1 MSSTEKITQD
11 LNNNNISASTK
22 QNIKSPRKPQHRQH
36 NNDNEV
42 VNGAENRESQRESS
56 GNQGNNVQQ
65 TMKVGKEAVAG
76 LPNENALLELMDKSG
91 YQLTHHNGQ
100 RKFGPPPNWTGPIP
114 LRGCEVFVGK
124 LPRDCYEDELVP
136 VFEKVGKIYELRLM
150 MDYNGQNRGYAFV
163 VYCSKRDAQKCVR
176 TLNNYEIRKGR
187 LLGVC
192 QSVDN
197 CRLFIGGIPKKVKKE
212 DILEEISKVTDCV
225 VDVIVYPSATDKS
238 KNRGFAFVE
247 YESHRSAAMARR
259 KLMNGKIQLW
269 GHPIA
274 VDWAEPEQEVDE
286 EIMDQ
291 VKVLYVR
298 NLQLS
303 TTEETIENLFKQHA
317 DVERVKKIK
326 DYCFVHFATR
336 EGARNAL
343 DNMQG
348 KQIDEADVEVTLA
361 KPVDKEHY
369 RQQRAVA
376 KLMQMANQYQQF
388 PSVLPELAPF
398 NGLPPFN
405 PQMPGLMYPPSFPV
419 PGGQGVRP
427 IARGRGRTAAGSR
440 SAGGRAYVLNGFLPQ
455 LHPILQA
462 SMAAGGGQNLT
473 QEQMYDILPGMDL
486 SPTNPVTLKPQSNR
500 SPFQL
505 LEEICQKN
513 QWGTP
518 IFTLHSTV
526 TNDGQLFLYKVTI
539 PALGNTYQPQKL
551 CRNIDEAKMYSA
563 EYTISQIANEA
574 SISPQLSPAPYPV
587 RPGSIPGRNP
597 TTEGGAPNY
606 PGYVPITTAAVMTK
620 VAWPNGTLPPPPPPN
635 FFEFP
640 DTRPDFQPYNQQSG
654 YHQY

>member
-1 MSSTEKITQD
+1 MINVASKTEKIVQD
-11 LNNNNISASTK
+11 LNNNNLTIKQTNNNNTKPTASRKNKSSPEMTVNASVESANT
-22 QNIKSPRKPQHRQH
+22 
-36 NNDNEV
+36 
-42 VNGAENRESQRESS
+42 NGNH
-56 GNQGNNVQQ
+56 GNNNHGNT
-65 TMKVGKEAVAG
+65 TMKVGIEAVAG
-76 LPNENALLELMDKSG
+76 LPNEKALIELMEKSG
-91 YQLTHHNGQ
+91 YQLTQHNGQ
-100 RKFGPPPNWTGPIP
+100 RKFGPPPNYGGPIP

-163 VYCSKRDAQKCVR
+163 VYCNKRDAQKCVR
-176 TLNNYEIRKGR
+176 TINNYEIRKGR

-212 DILEEISKVTDCV
+212 EIMEEISKVTDCV

-247 YESHRSAAMARR
+247 YESHRAAAMARR

-336 EGARNAL
+336 EGARLAL
-343 DNMQG
+343 ENVQA
-348 KQIDEADVEVTLA
+348 QAIDGADVEVTLA

-388 PSVLPELAPF
+388 PSVLPDLSSFNGIPPF
-398 NGLPPFN
+398 NG
-405 PQMPGLMYPPSFPV
+405 QMPGLMYPPTFPM
-419 PGGQGVRP
+419 PGGQTGGGVRP

-462 SMAAGGGQNLT
+462 SMGAVNGQNLT

-486 SPTNPVTLKPQSNR
+486 SPTNPITLKPQSNR
-500 SPFQL
+500 SPFQI

-551 CRNIDEAKMYSA
+551 CRNVDEAKMYSA
-563 EYTISQIANEA
+563 EYTLSQIGTET
-574 SISPQLSPAPYPV
+574 SVSPQLSPAPYPMRV
-587 RPGSIPGRNP
+587 GPGSINGRNP
-597 TTEGGAPNY
+597 TTEGGANY
-606 PGYVPITTAAVMTK
+606 PGYIIS
-620 VAWPNGTLPPPPPPN
+620 W
-635 FFEFP
+635 
-640 DTRPDFQPYNQQSG
+640 R
-654 YHQY
+654 

>member
-1 MSSTEKITQD
+1 MINSTSTKQDKIVQD
-11 LNNNNISASTK
+11 LNNNNVPARSCK
-22 QNIKSPRKPQHRQH
+22 NPNPRK
-36 NNDNEV
+36 NKNEMT
-42 VNGAENRESQRESS
+42 VNT
-56 GNQGNNVQQ
+56 GNQNGNHTNNIHGNN
-65 TMKVGKEAVAG
+65 TMKEGLDAIAG
-76 LPNENALLELMDKSG
+76 LPNEKALLELMESSG
-91 YQLTHHNGQ
+91 YPITQHNGQ
-100 RKFGPPPNWTGPIP
+100 RKFGPLPNFTGSIP
-114 LRGCEVFVGK
+114 QRGCEVFVGK

-136 VFEKVGKIYELRLM
+136 VFEKVGTIYELRLM
-150 MDYNGQNRGYAFV
+150 MEYNGQNRGYAFV
-163 VYCSKRDAQKCVR
+163 VYCSKRDAQKSVR

-212 DILEEISKVTDCV
+212 EILEEISKVTDNV

-303 TTEETIENLFKQHA
+303 TTEETIENLFKQYA
-317 DVERVKKIK
+317 EVERVKKIK

-343 DNMQG
+343 DQMQD
-348 KQIDEADVEVTLA
+348 QEIDGADVEVTLA

-388 PSVLPELAPF
+388 PSVLPDIAPF

-405 PQMPGLMYPPSFPV
+405 GQMPGLMYPPPFPL
-419 PGGQGVRP
+419 PNNTQSGVRP

-462 SMAAGGGQNLT
+462 SMGATNGHNVT
-473 QEQMYDILPGMDL
+473 QDQMYDILPGMDL

-500 SPFQL
+500 SPFQV

-518 IFTLHSTV
+518 ILTLHSTV
-526 TNDGQLFLYKVTI
+526 TNEGQLFLYKVTI

-551 CRNIDEAKMYSA
+551 CRNVDEAKMYSA
-563 EYTISQIANEA
+563 EYTLSQISNEA
-574 SISPQLSPAPYPV
+574 NVSPQLSPSPYPV
-587 RPGSIPGRNP
+587 RMTPANMGGRNA
-597 TTEGGAPNY
+597 TTEGGPSY
-606 PGYVPITTAAVMTK
+606 PGYVPITTAAVVTK
-620 VAWPNGTLPPPPPPN
+620 VAWPNGSVPPN
-635 FFEFP
+635 HPPSNYFEFP
-640 DTRPDFQPYNQQSG
+640 EPQDFQQQQQ